1 LLIDPAKK
9 THTHT
14 HTHTKV
20 PDFVV
25 AASNG
30 RVFTS
35 SQTKWVYSENSQQ
48 NQQRAVTTYLIY
60 FIILGRYDTL
70 CLLWQ

>member
-1 LLIDPAKK
+1 LLIDPTKK
-9 THTHT
+9 T

-25 AASNG
+25 TVSNG
-30 RVFTS
+30 RVFTSS
-35 SQTKWVYSENSQQ
+35 SQTKWVYSEKSQQ
-48 NQQRAVTTYLIY
+48 NQQRTVTTYLIY
-60 FIILGRYDTL
+60 FTVLGRYDML